1 MIAIWAVSTT
11 QTDHGCQ
18 QSFFIKCGTV
28 ATGVEQGQAHRPEA
42 PIAVGSCVE
51 DRPTRPGRLWTN
63 TFEQTV

>member
-1 MIAIWAVSTT
+1 MDASNPSSSSAL
-11 QTDHGCQ
+11 
-18 QSFFIKCGTV
+18 TV
-28 ATGVEQGQAHRPEA
+28 ATGMEQGQAHRPET